1 MSTENPPSSAGHCEA
16 EGKANLLNPGVW
28 LSLAA
33 FLGLVVWFFCF
44 ENRYGSGHSHSTLGW
59 LYGSWNPSTD
69 YEHGKLVPL
78 VIIGLIVYRFKDLKN
93 GVQPGSMW
101 GLLAVAI
108 GCLFYLAAY
117 RTLQPRI
124 AVGGLPFILWGGA
137 LYAWG
142 WPGGEILTFPL
153 FFLLDRSSAPGVSA
167 SDHPFTA
174 PRYVNGS
181 PWIGIYGG
189 GNLHPGNHGAA
200 SEGDWKPLSIA
211 HGCSGIRSL
220 MALLMISAAWASVA
234 PFPYGKKS
242 CCS

>member
-69 YEHGKLVPL
+69 YEHGKLRAL

-101 GLLAVAI
+101 GLLAWQ
-108 GCLFYLAAY
+108 LAACSTCGLQDSPATY
-117 RTLQPRI
+117 R
-124 AVGGLPFILWGGA
+124 GGW
-137 LYAWG
+137 
-142 WPGGEILTFPL
+142 
-153 FFLLDRSSAPGVSA
+153 
-167 SDHPFTA
+167 TA
-174 PRYVNGS
+174 
-181 PWIGIYGG
+181 
-189 GNLHPGNHGAA
+189 LHPMG
-200 SEGDWKPLSIA
+200 WCPLRLGLA
-211 HGCSGIRSL
+211 GCWRNPDLSPFFSGFAELPLPRFSKRPPIYSSSL
-220 MALLMISAAWASVA
+220 RQWLTMDRV
-234 PFPYGKKS
+234 
-242 CCS
+242 CN